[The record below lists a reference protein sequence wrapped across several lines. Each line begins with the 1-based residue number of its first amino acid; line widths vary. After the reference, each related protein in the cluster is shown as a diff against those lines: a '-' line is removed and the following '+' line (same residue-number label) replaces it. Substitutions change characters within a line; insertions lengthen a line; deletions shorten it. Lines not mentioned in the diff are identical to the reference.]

1 LNFCKECTVVTKY
14 WLGWCKR
21 LSVTSLVG
29 VIEAIALSAGIAS
42 AQITPDTT
50 LGAEGSVVTPGVLI
64 RGTVGDRIDGGAQR
78 GGNLFHSFS
87 QFNVGDGQRVY
98 FASPTD
104 VQNILTRVTGGTVSN
119 IEGVLGVDGSANLF
133 LLNPNGIIF
142 GFNTRID
149 ISGAFVGTTANAI
162 EFGNQGVF
170 NATNPDAPPL
180 LTINPSALLFTQ
192 LNPGAIIN
200 RARPTTTDASFSPQ
214 QGNQFLVGGDV
225 IFDGGQA
232 GGAINRL
239 ELGGLSGVGA
249 VELTGSGNDIQLNFP
264 AGVPRGDV
272 VFQNNAVALT
282 TGGGAIAVHARNLSL
297 SGTSFIA
304 TALQTGAGPAGSRS
318 GDVTI
323 NATGTVAL
331 DGSFI
336 TTEGGAIAVQA
347 RNLSLSETSLIGVG
361 LQAGAGAAG
370 SRSGDVT
377 INATGTVALDS
388 SFITNFGLDN
398 SVGDTGNVEID
409 AQSIRLTNRS
419 QISTGGQRNR
429 GSIRLNATED
439 VTLDSNSLIA
449 TFGRPTSIGESGDIT
464 LTARTINLSNKAGIN
479 SGNIGQGRGGRTIL
493 QAQDTISLSSGS
505 SIQSSSGASV
515 FGGVNREPSGDIELR
530 ARSLSLDGQYTTISS
545 RNFDEGRSGNIQIT
559 TDDSISLNGYSTISS
574 STGGQGDGGDIQ
586 IQTRQLSLFNG
597 ASIDTV
603 TSGQGNSGN
612 LLVNASEAV
621 SLSGSTV
628 FTSPTGEQLLSNS
641 SLSTSTFSSGNAGQI
656 TLNTGRLSLQD
667 GGAINANTGID
678 NTGQGGEIFIRA
690 TDAIEVAGEL
700 SDGFFGSNISTAT
713 LGSGNA
719 GNLTLETPYLSIRD
733 GALVSAAASTN
744 SSGQGGNLL
753 VNASEAVEVVGT
765 SSDNSN
771 FTLLFAG
778 TSGSGDA
785 GSLTINTG
793 RLSIRD
799 GASVATEAQSGSSGQ
814 GGDLTVNA
822 SDLVEVVGTTPDG
835 QLSSRLSASTAGQG
849 DAGNLTINTSRLSVR
864 DTGLVTTAAN
874 EGSTGQGGTLTVN
887 ASELVEVV
895 GTTPDG
901 NLSSVL
907 ATSTFSSGNAGRINI
922 NTQRLSVR
930 EGGFITTAARSG
942 STGQG
947 GDLIVNA
954 SDLVEVVGNAPNN
967 EFYSYLTT
975 STSGSGNAGRLS
987 IDTRR
992 LSVRDGGYITT
1003 EAFSGSTGKGGDL
1016 AINASDLVEV
1026 VSSSPDD
1033 KFTSGVSTFTAGS
1046 GNAGRLSIDTR
1057 RLSVGNGGFIST
1069 GTASSGQGGDLD
1081 INAAESVEIVGNPA
1095 DRDFADGLF
1104 TTTSGSGNAGNLSLN
1119 TQRFSVRNGGAVSAA
1134 AGLGSTGR
1142 GGNLTIT
1149 ASDSVEVAGTSN
1161 NGQLQSFLSV
1171 RSLGEG
1177 QAGNLTVTT
1186 PNLTLKDR
1194 GGISAESNA
1203 VDGGNITLNVD
1214 RLLLL
1219 RNNSRISATAGLAQS
1234 AGDGGNITVNAPN
1247 GFIVAVPRENSDITA
1262 NAFEGRGG
1270 NINITTQG
1278 IYGLEFRPGLTPLS
1292 DITASSEFGLD
1303 GEFQLDLLTNVDP
1316 SRGLAQLPSNV
1327 VDASEQIDRRCT
1339 PQGANQRSS
1348 FTITGRGGLPPSPN
1362 EPLQTESVITNWVT
1376 LDSDT
1381 ENKTPAI
1388 STKSRTSVPSKLV
1401 EAQGWII
1408 NEQGRV
1414 VLTASLPKVTPQG
1427 EWLPPVECNSPQTQ

>member
-1 LNFCKECTVVTKY
+1 
-14 WLGWCKR
+14 
-21 LSVTSLVG
+21 
-29 VIEAIALSAGIAS
+29 
-42 AQITPDTT
+42 
-50 LGAEGSVVTPGVLI
+50 
-64 RGTVGDRIDGGAQR
+64 
-78 GGNLFHSFS
+78 
-87 QFNVGDGQRVY
+87 
-98 FASPTD
+98 
-104 VQNILTRVTGGTVSN
+104 
-119 IEGVLGVDGSANLF
+119 
-133 LLNPNGIIF
+133 
-142 GFNTRID
+142 
-149 ISGAFVGTTANAI
+149 
-162 EFGNQGVF
+162 
-170 NATNPDAPPL
+170 
-180 LTINPSALLFTQ
+180 
-192 LNPGAIIN
+192 
-200 RARPTTTDASFSPQ
+200 
-214 QGNQFLVGGDV
+214 
-225 IFDGGQA
+225 
-232 GGAINRL
+232 
-239 ELGGLSGVGA
+239 
-249 VELTGSGNDIQLNFP
+249 
-264 AGVPRGDV
+264 
-272 VFQNNAVALT
+272 
-282 TGGGAIAVHARNLSL
+282 
-297 SGTSFIA
+297 
-304 TALQTGAGPAGSRS
+304 
-318 GDVTI
+318 
-323 NATGTVAL
+323 
-331 DGSFI
+331 
-336 TTEGGAIAVQA
+336 
-347 RNLSLSETSLIGVG
+347 
-361 LQAGAGAAG
+361 
-370 SRSGDVT
+370 
-377 INATGTVALDS
+377 
-388 SFITNFGLDN
+388 
-398 SVGDTGNVEID
+398 
-409 AQSIRLTNRS
+409 
-419 QISTGGQRNR
+419 
-429 GSIRLNATED
+429 
-439 VTLDSNSLIA
+439 
-449 TFGRPTSIGESGDIT
+449 
-464 LTARTINLSNKAGIN
+464 
-479 SGNIGQGRGGRTIL
+479 
-493 QAQDTISLSSGS
+493 
-505 SIQSSSGASV
+505 
-515 FGGVNREPSGDIELR
+515 VNREPSGDIELR
-530 ARSLSLDGQYTTISS
+530 ARSLFLDGEYTSISS
-545 RNFDEGRSGNIQIT
+545 RNFDEGRSGNIYIT
-559 TDDSISLNGYSTISS
+559 TDDSVVLNDASVISS
-574 STGGQGDGGDIQ
+574 ATRGQGDGGDIQ
-586 IQTRQLSLFNG
+586 IQTRQLSLSNG
-597 ASIDTV
+597 AFIDTV
-603 TSGQGNSGN
+603 TLGQGNSGN

-628 FTSPTGEQLLSNS
+628 VTPPDGEPIVFNS
-641 SLSTSTFSSGNAGQI
+641 RLSTSTFSSGNAGRI

-667 GGAINANTGID
+667 GGSINASAGID
-678 NTGQGGEIFIRA
+678 STGQGGDIAIKA
-690 TDAIEVAGEL
+690 TDTIEVAGEL
-700 SDGFFGSNISTAT
+700 SDDFFGSNISTAT

-719 GNLTLETPYLSIRD
+719 GNLTLETRYLSIRD
-733 GALVSAAASTN
+733 GALVSAAASIN
-744 SSGQGGNLL
+744 SSGQAGNLI

-765 SSDNSN
+765 SPDNSN
-771 FTLLFAG
+771 FTALFAG

-785 GSLTINTG
+785 GSLTINTR

-799 GASVATEAQSGSSGQ
+799 GASVATEAQSDSSGR

-864 DTGLVTTAAN
+864 DIGLVTTAAN

-887 ASELVEVV
+887 ASDLVEVV

-901 NLSSVL
+901 NRSSAL

-947 GDLIVNA
+947 GDLIINA

-992 LSVRDGGYITT
+992 LSVRNGGYIST
-1003 EAFSGSTGKGGDL
+1003 EAFSGSTGKGGAL
-1016 AINASDLVEV
+1016 TINASDWVEV

-1033 KFTSGVSTFTAGS
+1033 VFTSGVSTFTGGA

-1057 RLSVGNGGFIST
+1057 RMSVGNGGFIST

-1081 INAAESVEIVGNPA
+1081 INATDSVEIVGNPA
-1095 DRDFADGLF
+1095 DMDLPDGLF
-1104 TTTSGSGNAGNLSLN
+1104 TATSGSGNAGNLTLS
-1119 TQRFSVRNGGAVSAA
+1119 TQRLSVRNGGAVSAG

-1171 RSLGEG
+1171 RSQGEG

-1194 GGISAESNA
+1194 GAISAESRA

-1219 RNNSRISATAGLAQS
+1219 RQNSSISATAGLAQS
-1234 AGDGGNITVNAPN
+1234 AGNGGNITINAPN

-1278 IYGLEFRPGLTPLS
+1278 IYGLEFRPNLTPLS

-1316 SRGLAQLPSNV
+1316 SRGLAQLPTNI

-1362 EPLQTESVITNWVT
+1362 EPLQAETVNTPWVT
-1376 LDSDT
+1376 LDSGT

-1388 STKSRTSVPSKLV
+1388 STKSRTEVPPTLV

-1408 NEQGRV
+1408 DEQGQV
-1414 VLTASLPKVTPQG
+1414 ILTASAPKVTPHG
-1427 EWLPPVECNSPQTQ
+1427 ESPSDIECNVSQTQ